1 MTPVGTT
8 SWNPN
13 DEVDEVRWITAAE
26 AATLLSYEHDRRLV
40 AAVEDI
46 SRGGPA

>member
-1 MTPVGTT
+1 MTPMGTT
-8 SWNPN
+8 SWSPN

-40 AAVEDI
+40 SAVDDN
-46 SRGGPA
+46 SRGGS